1 MIVGVPLSGLALGSW
16 ISAAIALMYSGL
28 ILRRVLFEDA
38 FLHRSLNGYAAYMGR
53 VRHRLIPGV
62 W

>member
-1 MIVGVPLSGLALGSW
+1 MPFSGLALGSW
-16 ISAAIALMYSGL
+16 LAAGIGLVMSAL

-38 FLHRSLNGYAAYMGR
+38 FLQKNLEGYAAYTRR